1 MRRRRSAVHSPPE
14 PEWCSGLNEGER
26 VPARIGQR
34 RRTLR
39 EQRGWSQGQL
49 AQNARIAQATVSRME
64 AGKKIPRLTTLVIV
78 ATSLGTTL
86 NDLLP
91 PVRR

>member
-1 MRRRRSAVHSPPE
+1 MTREQEV
-14 PEWCSGLNEGER
+14 
-26 VPARIGQR
+26 ARWIGQR
-34 RRTLR
+34 IRMLR
-39 EQRGWSQGQL
+39 EERGWSQARL

-91 PVRR
+91 PVRRR

>member
-1 MRRRRSAVHSPPE
+1 
-14 PEWCSGLNEGER
+14 
-26 VPARIGQR
+26 
-34 RRTLR
+34 
-39 EQRGWSQGQL
+39 
-49 AQNARIAQATVSRME
+49 ME

>member
-1 MRRRRSAVHSPPE
+1 MTREQEVASWIGRR
-14 PEWCSGLNEGER
+14 
-26 VPARIGQR
+26 I
-34 RRTLR
+34 RTLR
-39 EQRGWSQGQL
+39 EQRGWSQAQL
-49 AQNARIAQATVSRME
+49 AHNARIAQATVSRME